1 MSPKGLT
8 PGLQVAD
15 KALHDSNIINE
26 FLEESFDSQGAPLL
40 PKDPYLRAQARLTID
55 FINKSVVPAYFR
67 LLQAQPDNPTKQ
79 AEARREF
86 TETLGIISQQ
96 RKGKFFF
103 GDDISLVD
111 IAIAPWAIRDFI
123 AADYRGFQRDQVP
136 SWREWAK
143 VLEQHPTVRKT
154 TSVCDLL

>member
-1 MSPKGLT
+1 MCTST
-8 PGLQVAD
+8 
-15 KALHDSNIINE
+15 
-26 FLEESFDSQGAPLL
+26 
-40 PKDPYLRAQARLTID
+40 
-55 FINKSVVPAYFR
+55 
-67 LLQAQPDNPTKQ
+67 LLQAQPDYPTKQ

-86 TETLGIISQQ
+86 TEALGIISQR

-103 GDDISLVD
+103 GEDISLVD
-111 IAIAPWAIRDFI
+111 IAIEPWAVRDSI

-154 TSVCDLL
+154 TSVCHLCLMDTVEKPLTMNRMLLNIFNLMA